1 MLEKIG
7 QNIGKIFLGIIAI
20 ALFIFGYQ
28 CGSKNSNT
36 PEVTKNTSDTTSTHK
51 RDTILPK
58 DTVFSFKDKPVPY
71 PVYIHDTLEVLKP
84 IDSLDLHR
92 FFVYNDS
99 IEDSNVKIYSKIVT
113 QGKTL
118 NSFKP
123 SYKLKVPLVIIDSVT
138 TTIRDSI
145 FSTKLPKY
153 QLSFGVVASPKML
166 APIVDLTV
174 NRSTY
179 GVGYDPFNKQPIIK
193 YSFRLWK
200 SKK

>member
-1 MLEKIG
+1 MFEKIKNNLG
-7 QNIGKIFLGIIAI
+7 LIFVGLVIV
-20 ALFIFGYQ
+20 LMFFLGYQ
-28 CGSKNSNT
+28 CGSKNSDT
-36 PEVTKNTSDTTSTHK
+36 LEVTKNTSDTTSTHK
-51 RDTILPK
+51 RDTVFAK
-58 DTVFSFKDKPVPY
+58 DTIYYPKLVKIPY
-71 PVYIHDTLEVLKP
+71 PVYIDTNTQKP
-84 IDSLDLHR
+84 KSIDSLEINR
-92 FFVYNDS
+92 FFVYRDS
-99 IEDSNVKIYSKIVT
+99 VEDSNIKIYNIIVT

-118 NSFKP
+118 SSHKP

-153 QLSFGVVASPKML
+153 QLSVGLVASPKML
-166 APIVDLTV
+166 VPMVDLTV

-179 GVGYDPFNKQPIIK
+179 GIGYDPFTKQPIIK